1 MASLTFLGAAG
12 TVTGSKYLIDTGSHR
27 VLVDCGLFQGLKEL
41 RLRNWSLADA
51 PSVAIA
57 SQVVGAVA
65 TKLAKGGVLEFS
77 LAAPNPDAQASYC
90 VSVHIDQ
97 DGDGQ
102 IKPGDFVTTQSYP
115 VITFGYPS
123 RVRVQTVVVK

>member
-1 MASLTFLGAAG
+1 MGKTL
-12 TVTGSKYLIDTGSHR
+12 VTGEILLPAGASIKSSAVARVQLLDT
-27 VLVDCGLFQGLKEL
+27 
-41 RLRNWSLADA
+41 SLADA

-123 RVRVQTVVVK
+123 RVRVQTVVVN